1 MNFKTTTWILIAAL
15 LVIVGYFF
23 LIDEKNR
30 AQGIEERKTNAR
42 LFPYR
47 PEDVERFV
55 LVNPKGERIEVAR
68 SGSSWKIVSPVEA
81 PGAGPEIS
89 SFIAQI
95 VPGRRKSEL
104 ENVRNI
110 ADYGLA
116 NPFATLII
124 DRAGGAAPDTLFVG
138 DETPA
143 GSNCYL
149 RIGSSRN
156 VLLSTDLTRNV
167 MNKGLFHL
175 RDKNF
180 LPEGYQSIDA
190 VEIRAD
196 SRRIRLAKENGY
208 WWFTA
213 GRIRANRLA
222 IESYLSRLT
231 DAVIHEFVRE
241 DTKELAPYGLKS
253 PAGELV
259 LAKGTETVTIAFGS
273 KRDYLVDVVR
283 TGLDKVV
290 AIEASLLEP
299 FDWST
304 ANLRA
309 MNLAFIDEDSA
320 ETLKYETP
328 DTSIVIAR
336 AGASWRVPGREATA
350 IRPFEVN
357 TLIRKIGSAAF
368 ERILKEPLPVDGRL
382 ENFALRLILS
392 DAKGNVIDRI
402 EITARPDGS
411 EIGSSTSANALGSLP
426 RGTAAGI
433 DATFKR
439 IGAP

>member
-1 MNFKTTTWILIAAL
+1 MSFKATTWILIAAL
-15 LVIVGYFF
+15 VAIVGYFF
-23 LIDEKNR
+23 LVDEKNR
-30 AQGIEERKTNAR
+30 AQSVAEHKLSTK

-47 PEDVERFV
+47 PEDVERFI

-68 SGSSWKIVSPVEA
+68 SGSGWKIASPVEA

-89 SFIAQI
+89 SFIDQI
-95 VPGRRKSEL
+95 VPGRKNSEL
-104 ENVRNI
+104 ENVQNF
-110 ADYGLA
+110 ADYGL
-116 NPFATLII
+116 NKPFATLII
-124 DRAGGAAPDTLFVG
+124 HRAGGAAPDTLLVG

-149 RIGSSRN
+149 RLGSSRS
-156 VLLSTDLTRNV
+156 VFLSSDVTRNV

-190 VEIRAD
+190 VEISAGMK
-196 SRRIRLAKENGY
+196 RIRLVKGKGY

-213 GRIRANRLA
+213 NHIRANQLA

-259 LAKGTETVTIAFGS
+259 LARGKETVTIAFGN
-273 KRDYLVDVVR
+273 KKDYLVNVVR

-290 AIEASLLEP
+290 AIEAALLEP
-299 FDWST
+299 FEWST
-304 ANLRA
+304 GNLRA
-309 MNLAFIDEDSA
+309 MNFAFIDEDSVQ
-320 ETLKYETP
+320 TLEYVTP
-328 DTSIVIAR
+328 DTSIVIER
-336 AGASWRVPGREATA
+336 AGTSWRVPERETPP
-350 IRPFEVN
+350 IRAPEVN
-357 TLIRKIGSAAF
+357 ALIRKINSATF
-368 ERILKEPLPVDGRL
+368 ERILMEPRPADGKFER
-382 ENFALRLILS
+382 FGLRMTLADS
-392 DAKGNVIDRI
+392 RGSVIDRI
-402 EITARPDGS
+402 VIIPQDDGS

-433 DATFKR
+433 DAIFKR
-439 IGAP
+439 IGAR